1 MTDFQDKLAV
11 VFGGGR
17 DIGGAIAVE
26 LARRG
31 AQVALSYHGSNPD
44 KVIRAIEALGQKPYS
59 QKVDALD
66 MAAVRAF
73 ATSSAEQAG
82 KKIAVLVNVVG
93 GLVARKTHGRDG
105 RCLLGLRHDT
115 QHQEHLCD
123 DPGGLTTDDRRSA
136 IVNVS
141 SQAGR
146 DGGGPGG
153 IAYGA
158 SKGALMSMT
167 RGLAKELGPRRIRVN
182 AVCPGMI
189 ATKFHDEF
197 TKPEVRQRVAGM
209 TPLGREGM
217 AEEVANLVVYL
228 ASEGASFVNGS
239 NVDITEASSS
249 AEKIAQKVNHSCQTN
264 FRQKTTN
271 SGIFFTYANHHRR
284 GRKAQ
289 ITLPK
294 DAKQLKTK
302 TISAKRP
309 ATLADVAKMAGV
321 VAMTTSRAINQSGAE
336 VRQRVSAAVKRLNY
350 RPNMVARQLRGPP
363 FKCHRHPPVRHSQ
376 SLLHRTNKWSKTS
389 L

>member
-17 DIGGAIAVE
+17 DIGGAVAVE

-31 AQVALSYHGSNPD
+31 AQVALSYHGSNPEE
-44 KVIRAIEALGQKPYS
+44 VIAAVEALGKKPYV
-59 QKVDALD
+59 QRVDALD
-66 MAAVRAF
+66 MSAVRAF
-73 ATSSAEQAG
+73 AASSAEQAG

-93 GLVARKTHGRDG
+93 GLVARKRMEEMDDDFWDHVMALNTKSIFAITQAALPRMIDG
-105 RCLLGLRHDT
+105 G
-115 QHQEHLCD
+115 
-123 DPGGLTTDDRRSA
+123 A

-209 TPLGREGM
+209 TPLGREGR

-228 ASEGASFVNGS
+228 ASDAASFVNGT
-239 NVDITEASSS
+239 NVDI
-249 AEKIAQKVNHSCQTN
+249 NG
-264 FRQKTTN
+264 
-271 SGIFFTYANHHRR
+271 GILF
-284 GRKAQ
+284 
-289 ITLPK
+289 
-294 DAKQLKTK
+294 
-302 TISAKRP
+302 S
-309 ATLADVAKMAGV
+309 
-321 VAMTTSRAINQSGAE
+321 
-336 VRQRVSAAVKRLNY
+336 
-350 RPNMVARQLRGPP
+350 
-363 FKCHRHPPVRHSQ
+363 
-376 SLLHRTNKWSKTS
+376 
-389 L
+389 

>member
-44 KVIRAIEALGQKPYS
+44 EIMAAITALGQKPYA

-66 MAAVRAF
+66 MTAVRAF

-93 GLVARKTHGRDG
+93 GLVARKRMEEMDDAFWDHVMTLNTKSIFAITQAALPRMTDG
-105 RCLLGLRHDT
+105 G
-115 QHQEHLCD
+115 
-123 DPGGLTTDDRRSA
+123 A

-209 TPLGREGM
+209 TPLGREGK
-217 AEEVANLVVYL
+217 AEEVASLVVYL
-228 ASEGASFVNGS
+228 ASDAASFVNGA
-239 NVDITEASSS
+239 NVDI
-249 AEKIAQKVNHSCQTN
+249 NG
-264 FRQKTTN
+264 
-271 SGIFFTYANHHRR
+271 GILF
-284 GRKAQ
+284 
-289 ITLPK
+289 
-294 DAKQLKTK
+294 
-302 TISAKRP
+302 S
-309 ATLADVAKMAGV
+309 
-321 VAMTTSRAINQSGAE
+321 
-336 VRQRVSAAVKRLNY
+336 
-350 RPNMVARQLRGPP
+350 
-363 FKCHRHPPVRHSQ
+363 
-376 SLLHRTNKWSKTS
+376 
-389 L
+389 